1 MRYTLLAALM
11 LILPIV
17 SFGQQADTT
26 AAIDTVPSI
35 YIPADL
41 PDCIQQLDSML
52 RAEDKDYI
60 RKNGS
65 GAVHFSLGMWMR
77 NEWGLWRGSRLKT
90 YFNDNG
96 IYHPDDMSGVIL
108 DCYVKHLRGEE
119 VNYKRML
126 RDARRAEEKWL
137 KKIKEQ
143 EKEEQK
149 KEQLR
154 WEYQDRY
161 KCEFDYD
168 TIPFDS
174 STAFLHLPLTVDSL
188 AGTQVRYRQRG
199 EPLEEEL
206 ERVKHTL
213 NRPPRWTPRPDELVN
228 PLHAPYEQTLQGHVK
243 HLEEDVDYENGHD
256 HYEYDFN
263 PDGTLARE
271 MNDWQRNDT
280 KQVKSYRSEYTYA
293 DGRLTECRDFINDTL
308 KKVTQYVYTEE
319 YMIACTG
326 NDSVRYLLS
335 PEGLPLH
342 IYHPNGY
349 SYIFEYDALGR
360 KVNHLE
366 YRSDSLRWWTSFVYD
381 DSLRAVYEIGNH
393 YLDEST
399 VECHVIDERGNELGE
414 CCPHLLPTFN
424 YKKTLY
430 SYRYDRHGN
439 WTKRYSMG
447 KLKARR
453 KIKYY

>member
-1 MRYTLLAALM
+1 MKTK
-11 LILPIV
+11 ILFVFLFLFPMV

-26 AAIDTVPSI
+26 TVVDTVPQI
-35 YIPADL
+35 YIPTDL
-41 PDCIQQLDSML
+41 PDCIRQLDSML
-52 RAEDKDYI
+52 SAEDKAYI
-60 RKNGS
+60 RTEGAA
-65 GAVHFSLGMWMR
+65 AVHFSLGMWMR
-77 NEWGLWRGSRLKT
+77 NNWGLWRGSQLQT
-90 YFNDNG
+90 YFIDNG
-96 IYHPDDMSGVIL
+96 IQHPDNMSGVIL

-126 RDARRAEEKWL
+126 RDARRAEEEWL
-137 KKIKEQ
+137 KKIKKQ

-149 KEQLR
+149 EEQLR

-188 AGTQVRYRQRG
+188 AGIQVRYRQRG

-206 ERVKHTL
+206 ERVRRTL
-213 NRPPRWTPRPDELVN
+213 NRPPRWTPRTDELVN
-228 PLHAPYEQTLQGHVK
+228 PLHNPYKQMLQDRVK
-243 HLEEDVDYENGHD
+243 HLEEDVDSEGRHV

-263 PDGTLARE
+263 PDGTLARKTD
-271 MNDWQRNDT
+271 DWQRRDDT
-280 KQVKSYRSEYTYA
+280 KKSYRSEYTYA
-293 DGRLTECRDFINDTL
+293 DGRLTECRDYTDDTL

-335 PEGLPLH
+335 PEGLPLQ

-349 SYIFEYDALGR
+349 SDIFEYDALGR

-366 YRSDSLRWWTSFVYD
+366 YRNDSLRWWKSYVYD
-381 DSLRAVYEIGNH
+381 DSLRVVYEIGNH

-399 VECHVIDERGNELGE
+399 VECHVMNERGDEVGE

-430 SYRYDRHGN
+430 SYRYDRRGN
-439 WTKRYSMG
+439 WEKRYFLG
-447 KLKARR
+447 ELKARR

>member
-1 MRYTLLAALM
+1 MKTKILFVFLLLFPM
-11 LILPIV
+11 V

-26 AAIDTVPSI
+26 TVVDTVPQI
-35 YIPADL
+35 YTPTDL
-41 PDCIQQLDSML
+41 PDCIRQLDSML
-52 RAEDKDYI
+52 SAEDKAYI
-60 RKNGS
+60 RTEGAA
-65 GAVHFSLGMWMR
+65 AVHFSLGMWMR
-77 NEWGLWRGSRLKT
+77 NNWGLWRGSQLQT
-90 YFNDNG
+90 YFIDNG
-96 IYHPDDMSGVIL
+96 IHHPDDMSGVIL

-126 RDARRAEEKWL
+126 RDARRDEEEWL
-137 KKIKEQ
+137 KKIKKQ
-143 EKEEQK
+143 EEEERE

-154 WEYQDRY
+154 WEYQYRY

-188 AGTQVRYRQRG
+188 ADLQVRYRQRG
-199 EPLEEEL
+199 EPLAEEL
-206 ERVKHTL
+206 ERVKRTL

-228 PLHAPYEQTLQGHVK
+228 PLHDPYEQTLQGRVK
-243 HLEEDVDYENGHD
+243 HLEEDVDSEGRHV

-263 PDGTLARE
+263 PDGTLARKTD
-271 MNDWQRNDT
+271 DWQRQDGT
-280 KQVKSYRSEYTYA
+280 KKSYRSEYTYA
-293 DGRLTECRDFINDTL
+293 DGRLTECRDYTNDTL
-308 KKVTQYVYTEE
+308 KKVTQYVYTRE

-326 NDSVRYLLS
+326 NDSIHYLLS
-335 PEGLPLH
+335 PEGQPLL

-349 SYIFEYDALGR
+349 SYIFEYDTLGR

-366 YRSDSLRWWTSFVYD
+366 YRNDSLRWWKSFVYD
-381 DSLRAVYEIGNH
+381 DSLRVVYEIGNH

-399 VECHVIDERGNELGE
+399 VECHVINERGDELGE

-424 YKKTLY
+424 HKKTLY

-439 WTKRYSMG
+439 WKKRYFMG
-447 KLKARR
+447 ELEARR